1 MAHVPLR
8 RLGPAAVA
16 PPAHAHAL
24 ALAPAAAA
32 AATAATAAAPGL
44 HGDVPLRLGWMMRR
58 RRPRIPVLGSQEG
71 RRKIE
76 SALAAPRTPPPTV
89 KWK

>member
-8 RLGPAAVA
+8 RLVPAAFA
-16 PPAHAHAL
+16 PAALALAL

-44 HGDVPLRLGWMMRR
+44 HGDVPLRLGWMVRR